1 MSLWPILQDRCH
13 VPYSGVPEVC
23 IAVGSDGRWHPGVR
37 IENASF
43 PLTIS
48 AYQSAIFGCL
58 SEGSEPV
65 ALLIPPGVSMDVAYA
80 FGYPVQ
86 TVEAPKGR
94 FADIRIDASD
104 IQSQFQRLR
113 ALAVVP
119 NSNFPVVALM
129 RTEQGWIGGVNIET
143 ADWQQGLCAERITL
157 AKAISHGLGLPLEW
171 RITAFKGEFIS
182 PCGACRQVL
191 AEHNHDAEVWMHHPD
206 HSLSRHTVSQ
216 FLPLSFTG
224 DFLRK

>member
-1 MSLWPILQDRCH
+1 MSHWPTLRDRCY

-58 SEGSEPV
+58 SEGCEPV
-65 ALLIPPGVSMDVAYA
+65 ALLIPPGVSMDAAYA

-86 TVEAPKGR
+86 TVESPKGR
-94 FADIRIDASD
+94 FSDIRIDVSD
-104 IQSQFQRLR
+104 LAAQFERLKQV
-113 ALAVVP
+113 AIVP
-119 NSNFPVVALM
+119 NSRFPVVALM
-129 RTEQGWIGGVNIET
+129 RTDSGWISGVNIET
-143 ADWQQGLCAERITL
+143 ADWQQGLCAERVTM
-157 AKAISHGLGLPLEW
+157 AKALSHGLGNPLEW
-171 RITAFKGEFIS
+171 HITAFKGEFIS

-191 AEHNHDAEVWMHHPD
+191 AEHNHDAVVWMHHPD
-206 HSLSRHTVSQ
+206 QSLSRHTVSQ

-224 DFLRK
+224 EFLRK

>member
-1 MSLWPILQDRCH
+1 
-13 VPYSGVPEVC
+13 
-23 IAVGSDGRWHPGVR
+23 
-37 IENASF
+37 
-43 PLTIS
+43 
-48 AYQSAIFGCL
+48 
-58 SEGSEPV
+58 
-65 ALLIPPGVSMDVAYA
+65 
-80 FGYPVQ
+80 
-86 TVEAPKGR
+86 
-94 FADIRIDASD
+94 
-104 IQSQFQRLR
+104 
-113 ALAVVP
+113 LAVVP

>member
-1 MSLWPILQDRCH
+1 MNLWSTLRERCH

-23 IAVGSDGRWHPGVR
+23 IAVGADGRWHPGVR
-37 IENASF
+37 VENASF

-48 AYQSAIFGCL
+48 AYQAAIYGCL

-65 ALLIPPGVSMDVAYA
+65 AILIPPGVSMDAAYA

-86 TVEAPKGR
+86 TADSPKGR
-94 FADIRIDASD
+94 FADIRIDISD
-104 IQSQFQRLR
+104 LDAQFLRLKEN
-113 ALAVVP
+113 AVVP
-119 NSNFPVVALM
+119 NSRFPVVALV
-129 RTEQGWIGGVNIET
+129 RTEQGWISGVNIET
-143 ADWQQGLCAERITL
+143 ADWQQGLCAERVAV
-157 AKAISHGLGLPLEW
+157 AKACSHGLGQPLEW

-191 AEHNHDAEVWMHHPD
+191 AEQNLDADVWMHHPD
-206 HSLSRHTVSQ
+206 HTVSRHTVGQ

-224 DFLRK
+224 EFLRK

>member
-1 MSLWPILQDRCH
+1 MSFWPILRDRCH

-23 IAVGSDGRWHPGVR
+23 IAVGADGRWHPGVR

-65 ALLIPPGVSMDVAYA
+65 ALLIPPGVSMDAAYA

-104 IQSQFQRLR
+104 IHAQFQRLK

>member
-1 MSLWPILQDRCH
+1 MSLWPILRERCH

-23 IAVGSDGRWHPGVR
+23 IAVGADGRWHPGVR

-48 AYQSAIFGCL
+48 AYQAAIYGCL

-65 ALLIPPGVSMDVAYA
+65 AILIPPGVSMDAAYV

-86 TVEAPKGR
+86 TTDSPNGR
-94 FADIRIDASD
+94 FADIRIEIGDLD
-104 IQSQFQRLR
+104 ELFLRLKDR
-113 ALAVVP
+113 AVVP
-119 NSNFPVVALM
+119 NSRFPVVALV
-129 RTEQGWIGGVNIET
+129 RTEQGWISGVNIET
-143 ADWQQGLCAERITL
+143 ADWQQGLCAERVAL
-157 AKAISHGLGLPLEW
+157 AKTVSHGLGQPLEW

-191 AEHNHDAEVWMHHPD
+191 AEHNLDAEVWMHHPD
-206 HSLSRHTVSQ
+206 HTVSRHTVDQ
-216 FLPLSFTG
+216 YLPLSFTG
-224 DFLRK
+224 EFLRK